1 MKNILLTI
9 SLLLGICSLKA
20 QEINGVW
27 TGALKIQDV
36 QLRINIHVDG
46 NSENGYSAKFDS
58 PDQGAFGIPFSEAS
72 FENNKLACSDK
83 AMGIAYEAELQHDE
97 LKGVWIQGGMS
108 LPLNL
113 ERGTEP
119 TLPNRPQEPTGDL
132 PYKSKDVEV
141 INAKAGVTLSATLTI
156 PAGDGPF
163 PAVILVSGS
172 GPQDRNSEVFGH
184 KPFLV
189 LSDYLTRN
197 GIAVLRYDD
206 RGVGKSTGDFSAA
219 TSADFA
225 LDAES
230 AFEFIINQPS
240 INSKL
245 VGIIGHSEGGMI
257 APMVAANNKEISFV
271 VMIAGPAIPIDE
283 LLVAQTKAI
292 TQSTGASEAEIA
304 SAVDFNQKFYRF
316 VKEQSSIES
325 TLNHL
330 DNFLLENRFMNSE
343 GEAESIDEMKSNI
356 VPMLTPWFH
365 YFISYD
371 PKENLSK
378 IKSPV
383 LAIYGSLD
391 LQVPSQININSLE
404 PVFQKSKIKH
414 SIIELK
420 NHNHMMQI
428 ATTGG
433 VNEYMQIEQ
442 TFSPEAL
449 LTISSWILNL
459 KK

>member
-1 MKNILLTI
+1 MKNLLILMCFLHGINTLT
-9 SLLLGICSLKA
+9 A
-20 QEINGVW
+20 QNINGVW
-27 TGALKIQDV
+27 SGALKIQET

-46 NSENGYSAKFDS
+46 NSESGFSAKFDS
-58 PDQGAFGIPFSEAS
+58 PDQGAFGIPFSVVS

-108 LPLNL
+108 IPLNL

-206 RGVGKSTGDFSAA
+206 RGVGKSTGDFGTA
-219 TSADFA
+219 TSVDFA
-225 LDAES
+225 QDAEA
-230 AFEFIINQPS
+230 AFNFLKSQPTINP
-240 INSKL
+240 KKT
-245 VGIIGHSEGGMI
+245 GIIGHSEGGMI
-257 APMVAANNKEISFV
+257 APMVAATNKEIGFV
-271 VMIAGPAIPIDE
+271 VLIAGPAVPIDE
-283 LLVAQTKAI
+283 LLIAQTTAI
-292 TQSTGASEAEIA
+292 AKSNGASDDEIA
-304 SAVDFNQKFYRF
+304 SVVEFNKSIYQY
-316 VKEQSSIES
+316 VKDQPSVESSINNLE
-325 TLNHL
+325 
-330 DNFLLENRFMNSE
+330 DFLAKNSPKNSD
-343 GEAESIDEMKSNI
+343 GETEPIDEMKKYLT
-356 VPMLTPWFH
+356 PMLSSWFH
-365 YFISYD
+365 YFIRYN
-371 PKENLSK
+371 PQENLSK
-378 IKSPV
+378 MKCPV

-391 LQVPSQININSLE
+391 LQVPSTLNINALE
-404 PVFQKSKIKH
+404 PILKKSKVKH
-414 SIIELK
+414 SIVELK
-420 NHNHMMQI
+420 MHNHLMQTAI
-428 ATTGG
+428 TGS
-433 VNEYMQIEQ
+433 VNEYAQIEE
-442 TFSPEAL
+442 TMSLEAL
-449 LTISSWILNL
+449 ETISKWIMEL
-459 KK
+459 K

>member
-1 MKNILLTI
+1 MKNLLVLI
-9 SLLLGICSLKA
+9 CLLLGINSLTA
-20 QEINGVW
+20 QKIQGIW
-27 TGALKIQDV
+27 SGTLKIQET

-46 NSENGYSAKFDS
+46 NSESGYSAKFDS
-58 PDQGAFGIPFSEAS
+58 PDQGAFGIPFSVVS

-83 AMGIAYEAELQHDE
+83 AMGIAYEAELEHDE
-97 LKGVWIQGGMS
+97 LKGVWMQGGMS

-113 ERGTEP
+113 VRGTEP

-206 RGVGKSTGDFSAA
+206 RGVGQSTGDFGTA
-219 TSADFA
+219 TSLDFA
-225 LDAES
+225 QDAEA
-230 AFEFIINQPS
+230 AFNFLKSQPTINP
-240 INSKL
+240 KKT
-245 VGIIGHSEGGMI
+245 GIIGHSEGGMI
-257 APMVAANNKEISFV
+257 APMVAATNKEIGYV
-271 VMIAGPAIPIDE
+271 VLIAGPAVSIDE
-283 LLVAQTKAI
+283 LLIAQTTAI
-292 TQSTGASEAEIA
+292 AKSNGASDDEIA
-304 SAVDFNQKFYRF
+304 PVVDFNNSFYQY
-316 VKEQSSIES
+316 VQNQTSVDSS
-325 TLNHL
+325 LNNL
-330 DNFLLENRFMNSE
+330 EDFLAKNSPKNSD
-343 GEAESIDEMKSNI
+343 GETEPIDEMKKYLT
-356 VPMLTPWFH
+356 PMLTPWFQ
-365 YFISYD
+365 YFISYN
-371 PKENLSK
+371 PQENLSK
-378 IKSPV
+378 MKCPV

-391 LQVPSQININSLE
+391 LQVPSTLNINVLE
-404 PVFQKSKIKH
+404 PIFQKSKIKH
-414 SIIELK
+414 TIIELK
-420 NHNHMMQI
+420 NHNHIMQV
-428 ATTGG
+428 ASTGS
-433 VNEYMQIEQ
+433 VNEYVQIEQ

-449 LTISSWILNL
+449 ETISNWIFNL